1 MKKQR
6 CPNFDAL
13 SGKPMTL
20 PFIFSDGDAK
30 PLIGKCRGFRAI
42 TGRDMAYETTI
53 GIYTAEGDYHNITID
68 LRVKCAIP
76 TFIIGDTQFYCPVV
90 QCSTIVCKVDPK
102 TGIMNKD

>member
-30 PLIGKCRGFRAI
+30 PLIGKCRGFGAI
-42 TGRDMAYETTI
+42 TGRGKAYETTI
-53 GIYTAEGDYHNITID
+53 GVYTAEGDYHNITID

-76 TFIIGDTQFYCPVV
+76 TFIIGDTQFYYPVV
-90 QCSTIVCKVDPK
+90 RCSTIDRKVDPN
-102 TGIMNKD
+102 TGIMKME